1 MGMFLFILLSLL
13 CIGAV
18 LGMILSRNPAYSA
31 LFVVLAFAG
40 TAGLFGLLDAPFIA
54 VVQIIIYA
62 GAIMVLFVF
71 VIMMID
77 IKSGIPAEKKKG
89 TLYAAGALGIFL
101 LAELLFSA
109 ARALGFLNTPPQASA
124 GSTADLGEM
133 LFTKY
138 LYPFEITSLLII
150 AALAGAMILSKKKAN
165 P

>member
-1 MGMFLFILLSLL
+1 MGMFLFFLLSVL
-13 CIGAV
+13 CVGAV

-62 GAIMVLFVF
+62 GAILVLFVF

-77 IKSGIPAEKKKG
+77 VRQEILPEKRRN
-89 TLYAAGALGIFL
+89 LRWAAGGLGIFL
-101 LAELLFSA
+101 LAEMVLSVGRA
-109 ARALGFLNTPPQASA
+109 ARHLQEIPDASA
-124 GSTADLGEM
+124 GSTRDLGEM
-133 LFTKY
+133 LFTRY

-150 AALAGAMILSKKKAN
+150 AALTGAVIISKKKDTS
-165 P
+165 